1 MSKTNIVYS
10 ESLLKEIVTKEARK
24 VVEKRVATD
33 IRKKIATEGK
43 AVKGPYSR
51 RQKKGSGGGQ
61 STGLGSVQN
70 ISIQSAFDER
80 SFYKTGISSIFI
92 TDETPPQPSVFFTDP
107 NKVEKYE
114 ARWLPREKLIY
125 PVWVNN
131 GEWMDLKTFLRSG
144 RKVKTKR
151 NARPYFDKAYKSASK
166 ALPTYADW
174 VGDALCSNLGVR
186 RIK

>member
-1 MSKTNIVYS
+1 MSKSNIIYS
-10 ESLLKEIVTKEARK
+10 ESLLKEIVAKEARK
-24 VVEKRVATD
+24 AVNKRVAPD

-43 AVKGPYSR
+43 AAKGPTSR
-51 RQKKGSGGGQ
+51 RQKKGAGGGQ
-61 STGLGSVQN
+61 STGLGSIRN
-70 ISIQSAFDER
+70 ISIRDDFDER
-80 SFYKTGISSIFI
+80 SFYKNGFTSIFI
-92 TDETPPQPSVFFTDP
+92 TDETPPQPSVFFADP

-114 ARWLPREKLIY
+114 AQWLPKEKLIY

-144 RKVKTKR
+144 RRVKAKR
-151 NARPYFDKAYKSASK
+151 KARPYFDKAYENASK

-174 VGDALCSNLGVR
+174 VGDVLCSNLGVH